1 MDIIDEDII
10 KDELINKKEIN
21 IGFFNLDN
29 EKFNEIIQRLTQSAF
44 SKIFSLRQNT
54 LFYNEY
60 TIASFEEKNGFKN
73 ELIDEDDINKEA
85 KGLVININNCKMEEN
100 KDEKYEE
107 FIKEK
112 LDFYFIFNET
122 KLNQKF
128 LDEVHECSKLNYIII
143 TLGKNINNDILNKY
157 SSHIYDY
164 FEISQEEKNKY
175 KDASKIIIFDDFLSE
190 IKTKFDY
197 YQIFI
202 EYSIEKNIIS
212 FKDYLYNF
220 NKYNKI
226 NDENQLIE
234 YFNKFEKLS
243 YNNDYA
249 DITIILLQII
259 MNKKNILKSD
269 FTFNVKSLNCGF
281 CFDKLSESE
290 FDDDQKCFLCH
301 RCKYAKINYPGEK

>member
-122 KLNQKF
+122 KSNQKF

-269 FTFNVKSLNCGF
+269 FTFNVKSLKCGF

>member
-73 ELIDEDDINKEA
+73 ELIDEDDIYKEA

-143 TLGKNINNDILNKY
+143 TLGENINNDILNKY

-269 FTFNVKSLNCGF
+269 FTFNVKSLKCGF

>member
-54 LFYNEY
+54 LFYNGY
-60 TIASFEEKNGFKN
+60 IIASFEERNGFKN

-85 KGLVININNCKMEEN
+85 KGLVININNCKMEKN
-100 KDEKYEE
+100 MDEKYEE

-269 FTFNVKSLNCGF
+269 FTFNVKSLKCGF
-281 CFDKLSESE
+281 CFDNLSESE

>member
-243 YNNDYA
+243 YNNDYS

-269 FTFNVKSLNCGF
+269 FTFNVKSLKCGF

>member
-100 KDEKYEE
+100 MDEKYEE

-175 KDASKIIIFDDFLSE
+175 KDASKIKIFDDFLSE

-269 FTFNVKSLNCGF
+269 FTFNVKSLKCGF

>member
-10 KDELINKKEIN
+10 KNELINKKEIN

-226 NDENQLIE
+226 NDENKLIE

-269 FTFNVKSLNCGF
+269 FTFNVKSLKCGF

>member
-175 KDASKIIIFDDFLSE
+175 KDASKIIIFDYFLSE

-269 FTFNVKSLNCGF
+269 FTFNVKSLKCGF

>member
-29 EKFNEIIQRLTQSAF
+29 EKFKEIIKRLTQSAF

-100 KDEKYEE
+100 MDEKYEE

-175 KDASKIIIFDDFLSE
+175 KDASKIKIFDDFLSE

-269 FTFNVKSLNCGF
+269 FTFNVKSLKCGF

>member
-1 MDIIDEDII
+1 
-10 KDELINKKEIN
+10 
-21 IGFFNLDN
+21 
-29 EKFNEIIQRLTQSAF
+29 
-44 SKIFSLRQNT
+44 
-54 LFYNEY
+54 
-60 TIASFEEKNGFKN
+60 
-73 ELIDEDDINKEA
+73 
-85 KGLVININNCKMEEN
+85 
-100 KDEKYEE
+100 
-107 FIKEK
+107 
-112 LDFYFIFNET
+112 
-122 KLNQKF
+122 

-269 FTFNVKSLNCGF
+269 FTFNVKSLKCGF

>member
-112 LDFYFIFNET
+112 LDFYFIFNES

-269 FTFNVKSLNCGF
+269 FTFNVKSLKCGF

>member
-269 FTFNVKSLNCGF
+269 FTFNVKSLKCGF

>member
-269 FTFNVKSLNCGF
+269 FTFNVKTLKCGF

>member
-269 FTFNVKSLNCGF
+269 FTFNVKSLKCGF

-301 RCKYAKINYPGEK
+301 RCKYAKINYPG

>member
-54 LFYNEY
+54 LFYNEF

-107 FIKEK
+107 FIKEN

-269 FTFNVKSLNCGF
+269 FTFNVKTLKCGF

>member
-112 LDFYFIFNET
+112 LDFYFIFNES

-190 IKTKFDY
+190 IKKKFDY

-269 FTFNVKSLNCGF
+269 FTFNVKSLKCGF

>member
-85 KGLVININNCKMEEN
+85 KGLVININNCKME
-100 KDEKYEE
+100 
-107 FIKEK
+107 
-112 LDFYFIFNET
+112 
-122 KLNQKF
+122 NQKF

-269 FTFNVKSLNCGF
+269 FTFNVKSLKCGF

>member
-269 FTFNVKSLNCGF
+269 FTFNIKSLKCGF

>member
-54 LFYNEY
+54 LFYNEF

-85 KGLVININNCKMEEN
+85 KGLVININNCKMEKN
-100 KDEKYEE
+100 MDEKYEE

-143 TLGKNINNDILNKY
+143 TLGKNINDKLDN
-157 SSHIYDY
+157 SSNTYDY
-164 FEISQEEKNKY
+164 FVISQEEKNKY
-175 KDASKIIIFDDFLSE
+175 NEASKILIFDDFLIE
-190 IKTKFDY
+190 IKSKFNLY
-197 YQIFI
+197 KIFQR
-202 EYSIEKNIIS
+202 YSKEKSIIS

-220 NKYNKI
+220 NKYNQI
-226 NDENQLIE
+226 EDEVQLIE
-234 YFNKFEKLS
+234 FFNKFEKLS

-259 MNKKNILKSD
+259 INKKNIFKSD

-281 CFDKLSESE
+281 CFAKLNESE
-290 FDDDQKCFLCH
+290 FDNDQKCFLCY
-301 RCKYAKINYPGEK
+301 RCKYAKANYPE

>member
-107 FIKEK
+107 LIKEK

-164 FEISQEEKNKY
+164 FEISQKEKNKY

-190 IKTKFDY
+190 IKTKFDF

-259 MNKKNILKSD
+259 MNKKDILKSD
-269 FTFNVKSLNCGF
+269 FTFNVKSLKCGF